1 MDESGFLASAHR
13 RVVDDFIQ
21 AVLDE
26 WACDM
31 GDVERNIVGVAL
43 RQEVETPACPGA
55 AGVARPPTGGG
66 RGDAGETS
74 RVAGSRS
81 ESDGFG
87 RGVSH

>member
-43 RQEVETPACPGA
+43 RQEVETRLFPGLLA
-55 AGVARPPTGGG
+55 VHALLLGADAEPWGGF
-66 RGDAGETS
+66 RGGWT
-74 RVAGSRS
+74 GSRLRCLRTLS
-81 ESDGFG
+81 FS
-87 RGVSH
+87 R